1 MSSSLP
7 GSGGRRDS
15 AHADVESGLC
25 SAEGILDHLR
35 RRSPGKDEA
44 QVAITFGEGASPGQV
59 SFTGELT
66 AGVPARVSAQLLLE
80 ILRFDEEDT
89 LGSIR
94 LPTTVIVGDHD
105 LMTPVAQARAM
116 VAAIPGARLLLL
128 PGCGHMVM
136 LERRRE
142 VDEALAGGRP
152 AWQVA

>member
-1 MSSSLP
+1 
-7 GSGGRRDS
+7 
-15 AHADVESGLC
+15 
-25 SAEGILDHLR
+25 
-35 RRSPGKDEA
+35 
-44 QVAITFGEGASPGQV
+44 
-59 SFTGELT
+59 
-66 AGVPARVSAQLLLE
+66 VSAQLLLE
-80 ILRFDEEDT
+80 IVRFDEEDT